1 MTLMRRKP
9 GALVPLEHA
18 ILRAAIRLWRTG
30 TAEFHGY
37 EIARHLAEEAERRS
51 LTAYG
56 TLYRALSRLET
67 MGFLESHWE
76 DPHIAARENR
86 PGRRLYV
93 LTGNGVTAAQQAT
106 RPTASRRSVKPKK
119 RRVLP
124 A

>member
-1 MTLMRRKP
+1 MPPMRRKP
-9 GALVPLEHA
+9 GALLPLEHA

-67 MGFLESHWE
+67 MEFLESHWE
-76 DPHIAARENR
+76 DPHIAARQNR

-93 LTGNGVTAAQQAT
+93 LTGNGVTAAQAT
-106 RPTASRRSVKPKK
+106 RPDTSSRAVKPKK